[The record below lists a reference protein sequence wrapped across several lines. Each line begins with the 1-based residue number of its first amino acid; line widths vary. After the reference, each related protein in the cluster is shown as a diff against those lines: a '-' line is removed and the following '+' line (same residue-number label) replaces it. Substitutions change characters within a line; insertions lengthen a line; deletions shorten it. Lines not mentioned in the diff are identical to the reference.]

1 MLKPRLAPMPTLAP
15 LTPPDSPC
23 APWVVSDAAVMLA
36 SPPPRATVPRSRAEV
51 LRLAR
56 SIATEP
62 ATPKVA
68 LLPLAPDFELAC
80 VLPWL
85 SPPTLVSL
93 AASVNPV
100 ALTVV
105 PAPTSALLTMSAL
118 FKATA
123 APMLAPLPP
132 AALPS
137 ALAEASVLADELRLT
152 LPVLEVTLTPYKEAS
167 EVVSAMLTATPAATL
182 IEVELP
188 LLSLALASGVA
199 LSVGLEPPPPLA
211 AAAPSALAR

>member
-105 PAPTSALLTMSAL
+105 PAPPSALLTMSAL
-118 FKATA
+118 FNATA
-123 APMLAPLPP
+123 APMLAPLTP

-137 ALAEASVLADELRLT
+137 ALAEASVLADELSVTEPPELT
-152 LPVLEVTLTPYKEAS
+152 VTPLSEAS
-167 EVVSAMLTATPAATL
+167 EVVSAMLMATPAATL

-199 LSVGLEPPPPLA
+199 LSVGVGPPPPLA
-211 AAAPSALAR
+211 AAAPAALAR